1 MHDQHDLPM
10 VLTPSQVSDYLQI
23 SKNKLYELLHSGELK
38 SVCIGRL
45 YRIPKE
51 ALFEYLEVK

>member
-1 MHDQHDLPM
+1 MRDKHDLPM

-23 SKNKLYELLHSGELK
+23 SKNELYELPHSGELK

>member
-1 MHDQHDLPM
+1 MRDKHDLPM